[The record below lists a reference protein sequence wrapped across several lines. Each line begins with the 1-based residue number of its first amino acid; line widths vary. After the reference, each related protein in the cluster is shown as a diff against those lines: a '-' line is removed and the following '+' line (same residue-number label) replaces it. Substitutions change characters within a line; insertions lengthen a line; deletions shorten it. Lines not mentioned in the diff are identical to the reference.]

1 MNLIIAVLHRCFFKA
16 FLLLLKHAALQIQ
29 LLVFIITY
37 PDIHGL
43 VIDLLL
49 VGLIAQLVEHCIG
62 IAERSVKLIIRLQS
76 GLLEAQFFL

>member
-16 FLLLLKHAALQIQ
+16 FLLLLKHAAFQIQ

-62 IAERSVKLIIRLQS
+62 IAEVRVRIPVK
-76 GLLEAQFFL
+76 A